1 MSGIGEREKM
11 EKLEELFVAALV
23 DVGVDESDRAVIL
36 RYLSILRDKGE
47 IHQQHYAHSLR
58 VGMKSREI
66 ARFVHHEER
75 PLLIAGAFHDIG
87 KCHISCVTLAR
98 TEVWTAD
105 DQDAIEQH
113 VMQGHTLLRDRFD
126 LSAEILVWHH
136 RFQYHGYPKQMPDH
150 LHGYAETTKLLIAEY
165 GRIVA
170 LADVYDALGRV
181 NSSSGGVRLSGQEIR
196 RQMHELNRDRRRLI
210 DALYDGRVFSENDRR
225 E

>member
-1 MSGIGEREKM
+1 MQE
-11 EKLEELFVAALV
+11 LEDRFAAALR
-23 DVGVDESDRAVIL
+23 DVGVSARDCEQVV
-36 RYLSILRDKGE
+36 RYLSVLRDKGE
-47 IHQQHYAHSLR
+47 VHRQHYAHSLR

-87 KCHISCVTLAR
+87 KCHISCAVLAK

-136 RFQYHGYPKQMPDH
+136 RFQHHGYPKQMPDH

-210 DALYDGRVFSENDRR
+210 DALYDANIFSES
-225 E
+225 EGVK